1 MAVPTYTCPFKAK
14 SQSDAGLVCENTACG
29 AYNTTDEECIILQ
42 YLDSVRIKPI
52 WQGQSV
58 PNDI

>member
-29 AYNTTDEECIILQ
+29 AYDTTNEECIIIQ
-42 YLDSVRIKPI
+42 YMSSDKMKAYWLAVTPI
-52 WQGQSV
+52 
-58 PNDI
+58 NDI